1 MAAESRVREII
12 VGVMFFAAL
21 FLFLGFAVIIAGQDL
36 GFGEKSQRILVRFKN
51 TYGIV
56 EGTSVNLNGNK
67 VGKVVAMFNNIEL
80 GRVDVELSIKAEAK
94 LHRGVVIEIQSTI
107 FGTRTVEIT
116 DNPVKA
122 NINKFIDMSKPIV
135 GATVPDVFLQFARIS
150 GKLDSMLDNV
160 DEILFEIKSAVKSVN
175 TPDSGIIGKF
185 VSDREFSDKVDDM
198 VSKFS
203 DTIVEFKTTAE
214 ELTTDLK
221 LLRQGEGVFSL
232 LINDPS
238 VAQDVRQAISDV
250 RTMTNKFTE
259 VVQNVGN
266 ITKKIENEE
275 GIIGWLVGNEKAKE
289 DFAIISNSLREASP
303 DIEKSIENIESISR
317 KIDVGQGS
325 IGKLINDDELMIQI
339 ESALDSASRAIDDM
353 RETLPITT
361 FTSIL
366 FSAFQ

>member
-21 FLFLGFAVIIAGQDL
+21 LLFLGFAVIIAGQDL
-36 GFGEKSQRILVRFKN
+36 GFGEKAQRVLVRFKN

-56 EGTSVNLNGNK
+56 EGTPVNLNGNK
-67 VGKVVAMFNNIEL
+67 VGKVVGMFNNIEL
-80 GRVDVELSIKAEAK
+80 GRVDVELSIKADVM
-94 LHRGVVIEIQSTI
+94 LHRGVTVEIQSTI
-107 FGTRTVEIT
+107 FGTRTVEIH
-116 DNPVKA
+116 DNPIKE
-122 NINKFIDMSKPIV
+122 NFDKFIDMSKPIL
-135 GATVPDVFLQFARIS
+135 GFTVPDVFLQVGKLS
-150 GKLDSMLDNV
+150 GKFDEMLDNV
-160 DEILFEIKSAVKSVN
+160 DDILMEIKSAVTSLN

-185 VSDREFSDKVDDM
+185 VSDREFADKVDDM
-198 VSKFS
+198 VLKLS

-221 LLRQGEGVFSL
+221 LLRQGEGVVSL

-238 VAQDVRQAISDV
+238 VAQDIRQAIADV
-250 RTMTNKFTE
+250 RTMTSQFSD
-259 VVQNVGN
+259 VVADVGS
-266 ITKKIENEE
+266 ITKKIEKEE

-289 DFAIISNSLREASP
+289 DFAEISNALREASP
-303 DIEKSIENIESISR
+303 EIEKSIENIESITR
-317 KIDVGQGS
+317 KIDVGQGT

-339 ESALDSASRAIDDM
+339 ESALDSAGRAIDDM

-361 FTSIL
+361 FTSLL